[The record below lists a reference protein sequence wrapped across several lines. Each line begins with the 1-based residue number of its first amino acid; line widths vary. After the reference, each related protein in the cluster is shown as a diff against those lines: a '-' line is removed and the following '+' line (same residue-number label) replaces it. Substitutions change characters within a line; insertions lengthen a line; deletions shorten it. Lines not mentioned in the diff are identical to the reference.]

1 MSLLFSAT
9 LLVGALLAFALI
21 LRKIRRAEVTIAD
34 STFWFLFALSI
45 VLMGLFRQ
53 IPFFFADLFSIE
65 SPANFVFVYV
75 IAVLLLRE
83 FYTTVKVSKLQA
95 KVNALVQREALS
107 DAQARAAAAVAGG
120 TATPAGPAAPAGSD
134 ATAARASVAPAPD
147 AANVSAAA
155 TSPCPGKEDDH
166 A

>member
-9 LLVGALLAFALI
+9 LLIGALLAFALI

-107 DAQARAAAAVAGG
+107 DAQARAAAAAACGAV
-120 TATPAGPAAPAGSD
+120 TPAGSAVPAGSD
-134 ATAARASVAPAPD
+134 APAARASVAPASGG
-147 AANVSAAA
+147 ANVSAAA